1 MFLLWILVLITLA
14 VVLGAR
20 NRMAGLESEQRR
32 LERELET
39 LREQLQRLQQPERPR
54 ERVQTVPPPEAVA
67 RWRAETKAPATTE
80 TVERTPMASPPAVP
94 SPAVPPVVAPPVV
107 PPPVPPRVPSPE
119 PAAAYASPPR
129 APAPPPVLPEP
140 APSWNV
146 PRLAIDWE
154 DVVGVKL
161 FSAVAGI
168 ALVLAAVFFLS
179 YSIDRGWLGPQVR
192 VALGVLVAVV
202 LLIVCERKAAR
213 KYPVTANALDAAAVA
228 ILFATFYAAYTRWDL
243 IPAGVTFGLLV
254 LVTALAVMLSVRR
267 DSRFIAVLGLLG
279 GFATPA
285 LLSTGDNRPLP
296 LFGYL
301 LVLNAGLAWIA
312 FRKGWAFLSVL
323 TLILTAIYQWGWV
336 LRYLDA
342 AQLPLGMGI
351 FLVFGIMSFVALILG
366 RRGVGRGD
374 SDRLTGIVLER
385 TGVAA
390 TLMPLLFAVF
400 TAAVPVL
407 AVDPPLLFAFVF
419 LVNTGLLAVA
429 VLLRD
434 ELLHVLGALAT
445 LIVVAVWF
453 GSSYSTGAAVTVTLF
468 TVLSVGLYVA
478 APMIAVGVG
487 KPFRGV
493 GALAIYAAPIL
504 LFVFAVLARIEPATA
519 APWMLFGTLYL
530 LLALL
535 AWRTL
540 AIPDSTLY
548 FIASFFA
555 LAAQA
560 SWSATHLTAERIGT
574 AVLLYSIFGAF
585 FLGVP
590 IAARRVGRPLA
601 PRWGAGAL
609 VCASLVMLLYL
620 ADGPRAAAGLWG
632 LAFLLALLNAGL
644 FLESAAGR
652 LPMLSAIGSVLSW
665 LVLGVWWVDGVAA
678 VGLVPSLLVLV
689 GLTLVMFGGHAWAHA
704 AMARQGEPPATARGF
719 PTTTSLGL
727 VGHGFLLTMIV
738 DPQWA
743 DPPWAVLSALL
754 AMTLAASATSLF
766 VRNGVL
772 HAAATSAA
780 GVVVNAWVYLSLGE
794 AWALHA
800 VLVAEGLVAYAV
812 GWLLTEGRLG
822 DRAAS
827 VGALLALFIA
837 ESALIGISAQ
847 PAPPPLMLLVASH
860 VVNLALILWLS
871 WTRQWT
877 WVATIAV
884 APAALAAAVWQFGNQ
899 EVAEWPGVLAFATAL
914 YVVFV
919 AYPFILGR
927 RAQASRDPH
936 LTAIAGSVFFF
947 FQARSTL
954 LQGNLASF
962 VGFVPI
968 GEGAVLALLLRS
980 LLLIEPRGGR
990 DLARLAIVAGSALAF
1005 ATVAIPLQLKQQ
1017 WITIGWALEGAAL
1030 AWLYRRVPHRG
1041 LLYWTLALLAAA
1053 FIRLAL
1059 NPAVFIYEPRGMRI
1073 LNWYLY
1079 AYLTVSV
1086 AILLAAWWLSR
1097 TDDRLPV
1104 LGDPARASALLPPGA
1119 VILLFLLL
1127 NIEIADFYAT
1137 GPAITFKFGVTIA
1150 QDLTYTVG
1158 WLLFGLG
1165 LLAAGIYRH
1174 SRLGRMAAVALIAIT
1189 MFKAFLYDMGSLGGL
1204 YRVASLAGLAISL
1217 SLVALAL
1224 QKFVLQVPK
1233 ERSPSVEPN
1242 VG

>member
-14 VVLGAR
+14 VALGAR
-20 NRMAGLESEQRR
+20 KRVAGLEYEQRQ
-32 LERELET
+32 LERELGK
-39 LREQLQRLQQPERPR
+39 LREQLQLLQQPERPR
-54 ERVQTVPPPEAVA
+54 ERVQAVPPPEAVA
-67 RWRAETKAPATTE
+67 RWRAETRAPVITE
-80 TVERTPMASPPAVP
+80 TAEDTPIASPPAVP
-94 SPAVPPVVAPPVV
+94 PTVVAPPVAPPPV
-107 PPPVPPRVPSPE
+107 PPPVPPVV
-119 PAAAYASPPR
+119 PAAPPR
-129 APAPPPVLPEP
+129 APEPPPVSPPP
-140 APSWNV
+140 APSRNV
-146 PRLAIDWE
+146 PGLSIDWE

-192 VALGVLVAVV
+192 VALGVLVAVA
-202 LLIVCERKAAR
+202 LLLVCELKAAR
-213 KYPVTANALDAAAVA
+213 QYPVTANALDAAAVA
-228 ILFATFYAAYTRWDL
+228 ILFATFYAAYTLWNL
-243 IPAGVTFGLLV
+243 IPAGVAFGLLV
-254 LVTALAVMLSVRR
+254 LVTALAVGLSVRR

-285 LLSTGDNRPLP
+285 LLSTGDNRPIP

-312 FRKGWAFLSVL
+312 FRKGWLFLSVL
-323 TLILTAIYQWGWV
+323 TLVLTAFYQWGWV

-366 RRGVGRGD
+366 RRGVRGGETD
-374 SDRLTGIVLER
+374 GL
-385 TGVAA
+385 TGVALERIGVTA
-390 TLMPLLFAVF
+390 TLMPLLFALF

-407 AVDPPLLFAFVF
+407 AVDPLLLFGFVF
-419 LVNTGLLAVA
+419 IVNAGLLAVA
-429 VLLRD
+429 VLLGD
-434 ELLHVLGALAT
+434 EILHVLGALAT
-445 LIVVAVWF
+445 LLVAAVWF
-453 GSSYSTGAAVTVTLF
+453 GSSYSSDAAATITLF
-468 TVLSVGLYVA
+468 TVFSVGLYVA
-478 APMIAVGVG
+478 APMIAVHVG
-487 KPFRGV
+487 RPFRGV
-493 GALAIYAAPIL
+493 GSLAIYAAPIL
-504 LFVFAVLARIEPATA
+504 LFIFAVLARIEPATA
-519 APWMLFGTLYL
+519 SPWMLFGTLYV

-540 AIPDSTLY
+540 AIPDSKLY

-560 SWSATHLTAERIGT
+560 SWSATHLIAGRIGT
-574 AVLLYSIFGAF
+574 AVLLYSAFGVF

-590 IAARRVGRPLA
+590 IVARRVGRPLE
-601 PRWGAGAL
+601 PGWGAGAV
-609 VCASLVMLLYL
+609 VCASLAMLLYL
-620 ADGPRAAAGLWG
+620 ADGPGAAAGLWG
-632 LAFLLALLNAGL
+632 MAFLLALLNGGL
-644 FLESAAGR
+644 FIESAAGR
-652 LPMLSAIGSVLSW
+652 LPLLSAIGSALSW
-665 LVLGVWWVDGVAA
+665 LVLGVWWVDGVAS

-738 DPQWA
+738 DPRWA
-743 DPPWAVLSALL
+743 DSPWAVLSALL
-754 AMTLAASATSLF
+754 VMTLAASATTVF

-772 HAAATSAA
+772 HAAATIAA

-794 AWALHA
+794 TWALHA
-800 VLVAEGLVAYAV
+800 LLVAEGVVAYAV
-812 GWLLTEGRLG
+812 GWLLIEGRLG

-827 VGALLALFIA
+827 IGALVTLFIA
-837 ESALIGISAQ
+837 ESALIGITAQ
-847 PAPPPLMLLVASH
+847 PTPPPLALLIGSH
-860 VVNLALILWLS
+860 VVNLTLILWLS

-884 APAALAAAVWQFGNQ
+884 APAALAAAVWQFGHQ
-899 EVAEWPGVLAFATAL
+899 DVAEWPSVLAFATAPYL
-914 YVVFV
+914 VFV
-919 AYPFILGR
+919 AYPFMLGH
-927 RAQASRDPH
+927 RAQASRDPY
-936 LTAIAGSVFFF
+936 LTAIAGSVFYF

-962 VGFVPI
+962 LGFVPVV
-968 GEGAVLALLLRS
+968 EGAVLALLLRS
-980 LLLIEPRGGR
+980 LLRIEPRGGR

-1041 LLYWTLALLAAA
+1041 LLYWALALLSAA
-1053 FIRLAL
+1053 FVRLAL

-1073 LNWYLY
+1073 VNWYLY
-1079 AYLTVSV
+1079 AYLIVSM

-1104 LGDPARASALLPPGA
+1104 FGDAARASALLPPAA

-1137 GPAITFKFGVTIA
+1137 GRAITFRFGVTIA

-1174 SRLGRMAAVALIAIT
+1174 SRAGRMAAVTLIAIT

-1204 YRVASLAGLAISL
+1204 YRIASLVGLAISL

-1242 VG
+1242 VL